1 MRKLT
6 RISEFNNKQRLH
18 LMKERPMR
26 GKGLVEVLT
35 RLHKL
40 YKIAAP
46 IVKATNSIYRAP
58 IVQKHIIPKSVKK
71 HLNHA
76 SNQLAN
82 ITDTVDTL
90 SSAHKF
96 LTGGSAE
103 TDDMVSKKVKE
114 VNPATDLL
122 KTVSKKVK
130 TMKLEEKGSGLYP
143 VGISKSRQSKVLVG
157 GGLTDDILKEII
169 SVIAM
174 EMIAVIV
181 KQVNKKLKLTDE
193 KSKMLEN
200 FLTGKMTELLK
211 SDITLPNFSSAL
223 GSLGKIITS
232 PLKHMFGGGNKT
244 KYKQEKNKIMK
255 RITTRANK
263 LIKYHEIK

>member
-1 MRKLT
+1 MNFLL
-6 RISEFNNKQRLH
+6 E
-18 LMKERPMR
+18 
-26 GKGLVEVLT
+26 GV
-35 RLHKL
+35 
-40 YKIAAP
+40 
-46 IVKATNSIYRAP
+46 
-58 IVQKHIIPKSVKK
+58 
-71 HLNHA
+71 
-76 SNQLAN
+76 NQLK
-82 ITDTVDTL
+82 L
-90 SSAHKF
+90 F
-96 LTGGSAE
+96 Q
-103 TDDMVSKKVKE
+103 KKVKE

-130 TMKLEEKGSGLYP
+130 TMKLEEKGSDIYHVGL
-143 VGISKSRQSKVLVG
+143 SKSKSKLIG
-157 GGLTDDILKEII
+157 GGLTDDILKKII
-169 SVIAM
+169 SVIAI

-181 KQVNKKLKLTDE
+181 KQVNKKLKLSDK
-193 KSKMLEN
+193 KSKMLET

-263 LIKYHEIK
+263 LIKHHSIR